1 MSEEEIFKEI
11 RSVFRTPM
19 GFDDEFQFIIL
30 QSTGGETKEL
40 MVPELSASYRWTAA
54 AVAGR
59 NAKVP
64 IYVLAQ
70 DRLEVFCVFKIKIG
84 TWSDLN

>member
-1 MSEEEIFKEI
+1 M
-11 RSVFRTPM
+11 
-19 GFDDEFQFIIL
+19 
-30 QSTGGETKEL
+30 
-40 MVPELSASYRWTAA
+40 PELSASYRWT

-64 IYVLAQ
+64 IYVLVQ
-70 DRLEVFCVFKIKIG
+70 DRLEVFCVFKIEIG